1 MFSVPLWQKLSFKR
15 ELRTLMTMNFSHFQ
29 TQVQTILTTELPAAE
44 AIISQGRAIAKDLHI
59 GRTAFFD
66 EMGVVSE
73 AEYKRRCIREKKI
86 MYHAHIGMSS
96 WQATAEALQ
105 HLYQTAEDHH
115 FVIDRAGICLD
126 RRMGLPQEYR
136 KQAPAETGPLLESP
150 EDWRQ
155 IGQVVPIQ
163 AHTGDFMIGFPAA
176 TENTINALNAG
187 VTTIGNLSQFFAHE
201 VPMWRDQVTTT
212 VETVRAMALMGA
224 LREQGTLIHSYLEDG
239 FAALFHDCATVAGWA
254 YLERYIVEQLLDAKL
269 AHCIGGL
276 TSNPVKRA
284 GWVFAL
290 DAIHDHNCIGSMF
303 YGDTIS
309 FSRDFALNR
318 GLVAEYLL
326 WDILAQIECPTG
338 HAVHPLPVT
347 EAVRVPSAEEI
358 AEIQIF
364 GHRIEETARRL
375 WPYIDFSASRVFAEK
390 VTSAGKT
397 VFTSALDGLQEAG
410 VDTQN
415 PVQLL
420 YVLKRLGPAIFEE
433 MFGAGKVDEAN
444 IRRRQPLVPTDVFEM
459 SLACVEQ
466 YRPLFN
472 QPQVKQRLQG
482 RRMLIASTDV
492 HEHAILVIHQ
502 LLSEAGVEMINL
514 GPEKNPDEIAAEAC
528 ARNVEAILISTHNG
542 MALEYA
548 KRLKTELRKHQVE
561 LPVLMGGVLNQKFEN
576 QALPVDV
583 TQSLKELGMYPC
595 VALEGG
601 IRKMLAANEDKEVI
615 E

>member
-1 MFSVPLWQKLSFKR
+1 
-15 ELRTLMTMNFSHFQ
+15 MTMNFSDFQ
-29 TQVQTILTTELPAAE
+29 AQMQTILTAELPTAE
-44 AIISQGRAIAKDLHI
+44 AIISQGHVMAKDLRI

-66 EMGVVSE
+66 KMEVASE
-73 AEYKRRCIREKKI
+73 AEYKQRCIRAKQI

-105 HLYQTAEDHH
+105 HLYQTAEEHH

-126 RRMGLPQEYR
+126 RRMGLPQKYR
-136 KQAPAETGPLLESP
+136 KQAPAETGPLLESL
-150 EDWRQ
+150 EDWWQ

-163 AHTGDFMIGFPAA
+163 AHTGDFMIGFPSA
-176 TENTINALNAG
+176 TENTINALKAG

-201 VPMWRDQVTTT
+201 VPMWRDPVTTT
-212 VETVRAMALMGA
+212 AETVRAIAIMAA
-224 LREQGTLIHSYLEDG
+224 LREQGTLVHSYLEDG
-239 FAALFHDCATVAGWA
+239 FAALFHDCTTVAGWA

-276 TSNPVKRA
+276 TSSPVKRA

-290 DAIHDHNCIGSMF
+290 DSIHNHDCIGSMF

-309 FSRDFALNR
+309 FSRNFAINR

-326 WDILAQIECPTG
+326 WDMLAQLECPTG

-358 AEIQIF
+358 AEMQIF
-364 GHRIEETARRL
+364 GHRLEEAARRL
-375 WPYIDFSASRVFAEK
+375 WPYIDFSASHAFAENI
-390 VTSAGKT
+390 VSAGKE

-420 YVLKRLGPAIFEE
+420 YVLKRLGPAVFEE
-433 MFGAGKVDEAN
+433 MFGSGRE
-444 IRRRQPLVPTDVFEM
+444 PLVPTDVFEM
-459 SLACVEQ
+459 SLTCMKQ
-466 YRPLFN
+466 YRPLFK
-472 QPQVKQRLQG
+472 QLQVKQRLYG

-502 LLSEAGVEMINL
+502 LLSEAGVEMINF
-514 GPEKNPDEIAAEAC
+514 GPEKNPDEVADEAC
-528 ARNVEAILISTHNG
+528 ARKVEAILISTHNG
-542 MALEYA
+542 VALDYA
-548 KRLKTELRKHQVE
+548 RRLKAELRKHQAE
-561 LPVLMGGVLNQKFEN
+561 IPVLMGGVLNQKFED

-601 IRKMLAANEDKEVI
+601 IRRMLAANEKQQQK
-615 E
+615 

>member
-1 MFSVPLWQKLSFKR
+1 
-15 ELRTLMTMNFSHFQ
+15 MNFSEFQ
-29 TQVQTILTTELPAAE
+29 TRVQAILQTELPAAE
-44 AIISQGRAIAKDLHI
+44 TIITQGRALAKELRI
-59 GRTAFFD
+59 GRTAFLD
-66 EMGVVSE
+66 KMGVASE
-73 AEYKRRCIREKKI
+73 AEYKRQCIREKQI

-96 WQATAEALQ
+96 WQATVEALQ
-105 HLYQTAEDHH
+105 DLYQTAEEHQ

-126 RRMGLPQEYR
+126 RRMGLPPEYR

-155 IGQVVPIQ
+155 IGQVAPIQ
-163 AHTGDFMIGFPAA
+163 AHAGDFMIGFPAA
-176 TENTINALNAG
+176 TDNTINALKAG

-212 VETVRAMALMGA
+212 VETVRAMSMMGA

-254 YLERYIVEQLLDAKL
+254 CLERCIVEDLLDAKI

-290 DAIHDHNCIGSMF
+290 DAIHEHDCLGSMF

-309 FSRDFALNR
+309 FSRDFTLNR

-326 WDILAQIECPTG
+326 WDMLAQLECPTG

-364 GHRIEETARRL
+364 GHRIEAAARRL
-375 WPYIDFSASRVFAEK
+375 WPYMDFSASQVFADK
-390 VTSAGKT
+390 VVTAGKT

-410 VDTQN
+410 VEIHDA
-415 PVQLL
+415 VQLL
-420 YVLKRLGPAIFEE
+420 YVLKHLGPAVFEE
-433 MFGAGKVDEAN
+433 MFGAGKPDEAN
-444 IRRRQPLVPTDVFEM
+444 IRGRQPLVPTDVFEM
-459 SLACVEQ
+459 SLASIAQ
-466 YRPLFN
+466 YRPLFD
-472 QPQVKQRLQG
+472 QPRVKHRLQG

-492 HEHAILVIHQ
+492 HEHAILVIYQ
-502 LLSEAGVEMINL
+502 LLSEAGADMINL
-514 GPEKNPDEIAAEAC
+514 GAEKNPDEVAEEAC

-542 MALEYA
+542 MALDYA
-548 KRLKTELRKHQVE
+548 RRLKAELRKHQTE
-561 LPVLMGGVLNQKFEN
+561 IPVLMGGVLNQKIDD

-583 TQSLKELGMYPC
+583 TQSLQELGMYPC

-601 IRKMLAANEDKEVI
+601 IRRMLGERVI